1 MNSIQS
7 CCIFDF
13 KIACMNF
20 RYASLVCML
29 ACFQTVFA
37 AKPHPFTQKH
47 YQYAAV
53 DILVQE
59 MESNRTVFEYKTA
72 PLAMPASVLKLV
84 TTAAALDILGPD
96 YRYQTRLLHSG
107 QVQAGVLKGDLLIK
121 GSGDPTL
128 GSRHFADNPEAFL
141 QNWVRAIQQR
151 GIERIEGRIL
161 VDASLFDSEG
171 VSPFWLWED
180 IGNYYATGVY
190 GANVFDN
197 SFKLTLTSGAPGTT
211 PNIVKIEPEWPDWKI
226 ENRLKAA
233 SNDLD
238 SAYLYGAPFQND
250 MRLFGTM
257 PAHQSSFVIRGQL
270 PNPPAILAAAL
281 QKRLNQSGIRL
292 SASAVVEFD
301 AQKSNLSGQWQEIAI
316 ESSPKLIDII
326 RIIHQKSDNFYTE
339 CLLRTLA
346 VENGTKQATAQDGM
360 KRVTDYWK
368 SKGLSLDA
376 LRPYDA
382 CGLSPNNRV
391 SAAFIVEVLKKTYQS
406 RNAALFQQSLPLVG
420 KEGTVANLL
429 KNTPLEG
436 ALRLKSGSNQVVN
449 AYAGYYLHQGKKYAV
464 AILINHAGE
473 SRLKIRKDIEQFLL
487 TL

>member
-20 RYASLVCML
+20 RYVCLVCIL

-59 MESNRTVFEYKTA
+59 MESNRTVFEYKTT
-72 PLAMPASVLKLV
+72 PLVMPASVLKLV
-84 TTAAALDILGPD
+84 TTAAALEILGPD
-96 YRYQTRLLHSG
+96 YRYQTRLLYSG
-107 QVQAGVLKGDLLIK
+107 EVQAGVLKGDLIIK

-128 GSRHFADNPEAFL
+128 GSRHFANNPDAFL
-141 QNWVRAIQQR
+141 QTWVRAIQQR

-161 VDASLFDSEG
+161 VDASVFDSEG

-197 SFKLTLTSGAPGTT
+197 SFKLTLASGAPGTK
-211 PNIVKIEPEWPDWKI
+211 PNIVKIEPEWPDWQI

-257 PAHQSSFVIRGQL
+257 PAHQSGFVIRGQL
-270 PNPPAILAAAL
+270 PNPPAMLAEAL

-292 SASAVVEFD
+292 SASPVVEFET
-301 AQKSNLSGQWQEIAI
+301 QTPKSSGRLQEISTF
-316 ESSPKLIDII
+316 SSPKLIDII

-346 VENGTKQATAQDGM
+346 VENGTKQAKAQDGL
-360 KRVTDYWK
+360 KRVADYWK
-368 SKGLSLDA
+368 NKGLSLDA

-391 SAAFIVEVLKKTYQS
+391 SASFIVEVLKKTYQGKY
-406 RNAALFQQSLPLVG
+406 AALFEQSLPLAG

-449 AYAGYYLHQGKKYAV
+449 AYAGYYLYQGKKYAV

-473 SRLKIRKDIEQFLL
+473 GRLKIRKDIEQFLL